1 MLEEK
6 KCINNEEL
14 CEGKKE
20 LTQEELEKVTGGYAD
35 TPTKPRPEW
44 AWTADCLWC
53 PNCEEWV
60 HTAIGPTIDGVTYNV
75 CNSCSS
81 LISGGGAG

>member
-20 LTQEELEKVTGGYAD
+20 LTQEELEQV
-35 TPTKPRPEW
+35 
-44 AWTADCLWC
+44 
-53 PNCEEWV
+53 N
-60 HTAIGPTIDGVTYNV
+60 
-75 CNSCSS
+75 
-81 LISGGGAG
+81 GGGATVQVKGEDIAKLNTTEALKGVGGVVVISSYQLSN